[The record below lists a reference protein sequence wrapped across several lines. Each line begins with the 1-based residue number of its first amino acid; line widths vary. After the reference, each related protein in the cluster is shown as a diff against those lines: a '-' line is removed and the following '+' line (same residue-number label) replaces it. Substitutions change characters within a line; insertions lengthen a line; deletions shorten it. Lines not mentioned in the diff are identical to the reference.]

1 MLGFEGFAGLA
12 MRVQGRAWKQEW
24 MWGFLDFGL
33 GVGAKWFKDQRLRR
47 FRGLGILS
55 LVLGLCFRSPRLGR
69 FIKAEGLM

>member
-33 GVGAKWFKDQRLRR
+33 GVGAKG
-47 FRGLGILS
+47 FRDFELS
-55 LVLGLCFRSPRLGR
+55 FGLVLPES
-69 FIKAEGLM
+69 KAWAL